1 MGLKRTFLCCC
12 IMALFTAPTCFAQS
26 SSGFEAKYGVGLKV
40 YQLRPGVVMTANFA
54 QDGQVCAMY
63 IERRHISESG
73 IDMRIKLEPELITE
87 LIDELVPESER
98 GDKGKNYGLERITG
112 PISDSIYDYENV
124 SIVLFGS
131 ADNDK
136 CTGVSAIRIKWKNR
150 SCK

>member
-1 MGLKRTFLCCC
+1 MGLKRSFLCCC
-12 IMALFTAPTCFAQS
+12 FMALFTAATCFAQS
-26 SSGFEAKYGVGLKV
+26 SSGFEAKYGVALKV

-63 IERRHISESG
+63 IERRHNSESG
-73 IDMRIKLEPELITE
+73 IDMRIELEPELVTE

-98 GDKGKNYGLERITG
+98 GGKGKNYGLERITG
-112 PISDSIYDYENV
+112 AISESLYDYENV

-136 CTGVSAIRIKWKNR
+136 CNGVSAIRIKWKNR